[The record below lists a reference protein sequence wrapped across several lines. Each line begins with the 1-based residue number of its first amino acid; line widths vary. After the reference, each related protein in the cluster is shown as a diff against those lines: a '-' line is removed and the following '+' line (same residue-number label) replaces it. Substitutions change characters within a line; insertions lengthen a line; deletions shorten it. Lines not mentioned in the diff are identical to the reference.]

1 MLNEEGVNLVMDNI
15 LFLLQMSSPGDPAG
29 GQQLITMLVTFGIII
44 LIFYFLVMRPQ
55 SKRQK
60 EAKLM
65 LAALTKGDRVQT
77 AGGIRGEVTS
87 LDENKVVLKVDENT
101 KIEFSKSSIVN
112 VIEKRGKSSSSGKK
126 EKE

>member
-1 MLNEEGVNLVMDNI
+1 MDNI
-15 LFLLQMSSPGDPAG
+15 LFLLQLSPGDPAG

-65 LAALTKGDRVQT
+65 LAELKKGDRVQT

-87 LDENKVVLKVDENT
+87 EIKPDVNTVVLKVDENT

>member
-1 MLNEEGVNLVMDNI
+1 MDNI
-15 LFLLQMSSPGDPAG
+15 LFLLQMSGDPAG

-65 LAALTKGDRVQT
+65 LAALAKGDRVQT

-87 LDENKVVLKVDENT
+87 LDENRVILKVDEDT
-101 KIEFSKSSIVN
+101 KIEFSKSSIVS
-112 VIEKRGKSSSSGKK
+112 VIEKRGKNSSQSKQ
-126 EKE
+126 EKD